1 MKVASTASGV
11 PDTPI
16 VGFNYGVATDP
27 VDGSVWTAQP
37 STPGRI
43 VRYDPATGK
52 FEAYSPPAPGAGPR
66 GIAVDSKGNIWVGL
80 GGSGDLAEFDRS
92 KCPHTWGTGDQCP
105 QGWTLYPDPGPQV
118 SGVSGK
124 STDFNYYVWVDRF
137 NTLGLGKDTPI
148 LAGTGSDSLLAFNT
162 ASKKWTVIRIP
173 YPLDSYMRL
182 VDGRIDDPS
191 TGWKGRGLWYDLG
204 LDPLIH
210 SELPQSYVGHVQFR
224 PNPLAR

>member
-1 MKVASTASGV
+1 
-11 PDTPI
+11 
-16 VGFNYGVATDP
+16 
-27 VDGSVWTAQP
+27 
-37 STPGRI
+37 
-43 VRYDPATGK
+43 
-52 FEAYSPPAPGAGPR
+52 
-66 GIAVDSKGNIWVGL
+66 
-80 GGSGDLAEFDRS
+80 
-92 KCPHTWGTGDQCP
+92 
-105 QGWTLYPDPGPQV
+105 
-118 SGVSGK
+118 
-124 STDFNYYVWVDRF
+124 VWVDRF